1 MKNGERDYLKE
12 ERATLFDIFQ
22 GMIGFLKMAEDSYN
36 HRINQILQKELKN
49 FDWKIFEE
57 TTQEARDIQSEANQN
72 FARIWEIDHILMS
85 NPNTREIMK
94 SGRGGIVGAKL
105 RAKQIEKQAKEEIAI
120 AQSALDEWNARV
132 KKVDELKKIWSK
144 WSL

>member
-1 MKNGERDYLKE
+1 MKNTERDYLKE
-12 ERATLFDIFQ
+12 ERATLFDLFQ

-36 HRINQILQKELKN
+36 YRINQILQKELKN

-57 TTQEARDIQSEANQN
+57 TTQEARDIQSEANKN

-120 AQSALDEWNARV
+120 AQRALDEWNARV
-132 KKVDELKKIWSK
+132 EKVVELKKIWSK
-144 WSL
+144 